1 MKTMRKK
8 ARLVCAI
15 PAAVA
20 MGAVMLYCLTAY
32 VAEDRMFLCAVAAAV
47 GVYLLMYLLVGR
59 RISAKEAAKEEIK
72 AAPSVSSSFAA
83 PAARQVPAAPA
94 PASPEKVPAGDWVDL
109 RGELT
114 GEEIR
119 ILLSDLQVASGKV
132 PPEQKAALEALA
144 GEISGSGSIHIKTL
158 PVCVSA
164 VEMGLGVFAA
174 FGMAPAGHGAL
185 LEKLKQLQGAE

>member
-1 MKTMRKK
+1 MKTMHKK

-32 VAEDRMFLCAVAAAV
+32 VAEDKMFLSAIAAAV

-59 RISAKEAAKEEIK
+59 RISAKEAAKEESQ
-72 AAPSVSSSFAA
+72 AVPDVSSRFAA
-83 PAARQVPAAPA
+83 PEARQEPAAPA
-94 PASPEKVPAGDWVDL
+94 PASPEKAPAGERADL
-109 RGELT
+109 RRELT
-114 GEEIR
+114 GEQIQ
-119 ILLSDLQVASGKV
+119 ILLSDLQAASGKV

-144 GEISGSGSIHIKTL
+144 AEISRTGSVPTKTL

-164 VEMGLGVFAA
+164 VEMGLEVFSA
-174 FGMAPAGHGAL
+174 FGMAPAGHSVL
-185 LEKLKQLQGAE
+185 LEKLKKLQDAE